1 LAAVSLQARHGGVP
15 PAPVRDDFRLVQS
28 RMDFRVMALPESGF
42 PKPATLSRD
51 DQGDFRI

>member
-42 PKPATLSRD
+42 HKPATLSRD
-51 DQGDFRI
+51 VQGDFRI